1 MFRHKLGLVL
11 AIALGSSLLPGSA
24 AATASRRY
32 QVQMPFSDI
41 KAGAAHTEIRAP
53 LDLVRSV
60 VTDYAR
66 WGEHIKRFDKA
77 HVIGRHGD
85 TTDVYLQ
92 VPVMKGAAKVWGVV
106 RFDAPR
112 VGPNGEE
119 IIVGRLLKGNIK
131 RLDAR
136 FRLSKIDD
144 QNTALDLELLIV
156 PDFFV
161 PLPNSMVT
169 DELEY
174 AAAKAVE
181 GVGDSSERLSPHS

>member
-1 MFRHKLGLVL
+1 MFRHKLGFLFAV
-11 AIALGSSLLPGSA
+11 AVTNSLLPASA
-24 AATASRRY
+24 GATTARRY
-32 QVQMPFSDI
+32 QVQMPYSDI

-53 LDLVRSV
+53 LEVVRSI

-85 TTDVYLQ
+85 QTDVYLQ

-106 RFDAPR
+106 RFDAPKT
-112 VGPNGEE
+112 GNNGEE
-119 IIVGRLLKGNIK
+119 VIVGRLLKGNIK

-136 FRLSKIDD
+136 FRLSRIDD
-144 QNTALDLELLIV
+144 QRTALDLELLIV
-156 PDFFV
+156 PDFIV
-161 PLPNSMVT
+161 PLPKSLVT

-174 AAAKAVE
+174 AAEKAVQ
-181 GVGDSSERLSPHS
+181 GVGDTSERMLPH

>member
-1 MFRHKLGLVL
+1 MLRHKIGLIFAL
-11 AIALGSSLLPGSA
+11 AVGSSIVPASA
-24 AATASRRY
+24 SATNSRRY
-32 QVQMPFSDI
+32 QVQMPYSDI
-41 KAGAAHTEIRAP
+41 KGGAAHTEIRAP
-53 LDLVRSV
+53 FELVRSV

-92 VPVMKGAAKVWGVV
+92 VPVMKGVAKVWGVV
-106 RFDAPR
+106 RFEPPR
-112 VGPNGEE
+112 TGNNGEE

-144 QNTALDLELLIV
+144 QRTGLDLELLIV
-156 PDFFV
+156 PDFIV

-181 GVGDSSERLSPHS
+181 GVGDSSERMTPH

>member
-1 MFRHKLGLVL
+1 MFRHKLGFVF
-11 AIALGSSLLPGSA
+11 AIAVGGSMLPASA
-24 AATASRRY
+24 EARTARRY
-32 QVQMPFSDI
+32 QVEMPSSDI
-41 KAGAAHTEIRAP
+41 KAGAAHTEVQAP
-53 LDLVRSV
+53 LELVRSV

-106 RFDAPR
+106 RFEPPR
-112 VGPNGEE
+112 AGNNGEE
-119 IIVGRLLKGNIK
+119 VIVGHLLKGNIK

-144 QNTALDLELLIV
+144 QRTGLDFELLVV
-156 PDFFV
+156 PDFFI
-161 PLPNSMVT
+161 PLPKAMVT

-174 AAAKAVE
+174 AAEKTIE
-181 GVGDSSERLSPHS
+181 GVGDSSERLSVR

>member
-1 MFRHKLGLVL
+1 MLRHKLGFIF
-11 AIALGSSLLPGSA
+11 AIAVGSSMLPASA
-24 AATASRRY
+24 DATAARRY

-53 LDLVRSV
+53 LETVRNV

-77 HVIGRHGD
+77 HIIGRHGD
-85 TTDVYLQ
+85 KTDVYLQ

-106 RFDAPR
+106 QFDAPR
-112 VGPNGEE
+112 MGNNGEE
-119 IIVGRLLKGNIK
+119 VIVGRLLKGNIK

-144 QNTALDLELLIV
+144 QRTGLDFELLVV
-156 PDFFV
+156 PDFII
-161 PLPNSMVT
+161 PLPKAMVT

-174 AAAKAVE
+174 AAEKAVQ
-181 GVGDSSERLSPHS
+181 GVGDSSERMTIR